1 MWNPHAKWDD
11 ILRNKKLGA
20 NIFLPNQQDN
30 MIHWVMKQIHPSTLT
45 SPHLLDG
52 RDAWDWCVLAKY
64 QHPHSTLATSL
75 ATQPGDLP
83 SFRFSKWER
92 ERVSFSKWDLCWYL
106 TLFIWP
112 LITSQRMSFHV
123 FSVVYNQ
130 KRLTTCCC
138 FLCDHDI
145 KKCLLVTQPLPCLV
159 YFYLTFGFMLRR
171 KYG

>member
-1 MWNPHAKWDD
+1 MNNKPMWTPHAKLDD
-11 ILRNKKLGA
+11 ILRKKKLGA
-20 NIFLPNQQDN
+20 SIFLPNQQDN

-52 RDAWDWCVLAKY
+52 RDAWDWFVLAKY
-64 QHPHSTLATSL
+64 QHRHSTLATSL

-83 SFRFSKWER
+83 SFGFSKWER

-106 TLFIWP
+106 TLFKWP
-112 LITSQRMSFHV
+112 FITSQSQWMSFHV

-145 KKCLLVTQPLPCLV
+145 
-159 YFYLTFGFMLRR
+159 TFGFMLRR